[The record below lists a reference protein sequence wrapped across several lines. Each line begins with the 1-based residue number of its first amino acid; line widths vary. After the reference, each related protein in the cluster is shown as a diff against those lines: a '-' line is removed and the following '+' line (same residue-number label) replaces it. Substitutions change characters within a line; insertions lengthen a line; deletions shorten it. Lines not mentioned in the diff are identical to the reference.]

1 MVPPGGIG
9 ATFADGDGRGSA
21 AGTLSASDALS
32 ASAATARRVVLIA
45 RVYGRAPQVGLRAP
59 GYQPQDSR
67 AAYAVARH
75 RPALDPFAPGLPDDS
90 ATRRRD
96 TLSVAEPPEGTAR
109 HDRPCGEPVAESDHV
124 TRPRTSVR

>member
-9 ATFADGDGRGSA
+9 ATFAEGDGRGSA

-59 GYQPQDSR
+59 GYQPQDLR

-75 RPALDPFAPGLPDDS
+75 VLPLDPFAPGLPDDS

-96 TLSVAEPPEGTAR
+96 TLSVAQPPERTAR
-109 HDRPCGEPVAESDHV
+109 HDRPVGNPLP
-124 TRPRTSVR
+124 RPIT